1 MIFDVINLAIFD
13 ASSFFQWF
21 MENASY
27 LFVFVFMVIES
38 TFVPFP
44 SEVVVPPAAYL
55 AAHDDSSMNIY
66 LIVLVATAGAIV
78 GALINYYLSL
88 WLGRPI
94 IYKFA
99 ESRVG
104 HMFLLNKEKVDRAE
118 DYFNRHGAVST
129 FIGRLIP
136 VIRQLIS
143 IPAGLAR
150 MNIVKFVAFTGLGAG
165 LWNAVLAGLGYL
177 LSRMV
182 TKDELF
188 GKVEQYNSYLTYF
201 GLAILAVCVAYIA
214 WNFFK
219 PRKTKIE
226 Q

>member
-21 MENASY
+21 MDNASY

-38 TFVPFP
+38 SFVPFP

-55 AAHDDSSMNIY
+55 AVHDDSSMNIFV
-66 LIVLVATAGAIV
+66 IVLVATAGAIV

-99 ESRVG
+99 ESRLG
-104 HMFLLNKEKVDRAE
+104 HVFLLNKEKVDKAE
-118 DYFNRHGAVST
+118 NYFNQHGAVST
-129 FIGRLIP
+129 FVGRLIP
-136 VIRQLIS
+136 AIRQLIS

-150 MNIVKFVAFTGLGAG
+150 MNILKFVAFTGLGAG
-165 LWNAVLAGLGYL
+165 VWNAVLAGLGYL

-188 GKVEQYNSYLTYF
+188 VKIEQYNSYLTYF
-201 GLAILAVCVAYIA
+201 GLAILAVCVAFIA

-219 PRKTKIE
+219 PRKTKVE
-226 Q
+226 L